1 MSEKGLKILS
11 MATGNVRYKLTN
23 DYLFRA
29 VLQKNPKALRGLVG
43 ALLNLQQK
51 DIKSVEIT
59 NPIVLGEQMDEKT
72 LILDIRILLNNKTV
86 LNIEMQIAD
95 NKDWAERSLVYLCR
109 AFDETVR
116 GGSYADIKEAIHIGI
131 LDYTLFP
138 DYPEF
143 YAKYQ
148 MMNTRSH
155 HVYSDKFK
163 LYVLDL
169 TQTESAAEEDY
180 ENTLHQWAKLFKAE
194 TWEEIKMLAEKN
206 EYIEEAAV
214 TMYDVSAEE
223 NIRLQCEA
231 RLRYEEDR
239 ATLFA
244 TGKRQ
249 GMQQGIQQ
257 GIQQGM
263 EALVKDNLEE
273 GISKERILQ
282 KLQQY
287 FGLTIEQA
295 EECYDSI
302 VNK

>member
-1 MSEKGLKILS
+1 
-11 MATGNVRYKLTN
+11 
-23 DYLFRA
+23 
-29 VLQKNPKALRGLVG
+29 
-43 ALLNLQQK
+43 
-51 DIKSVEIT
+51 
-59 NPIVLGEQMDEKT
+59 
-72 LILDIRILLNNKTV
+72 
-86 LNIEMQIAD
+86 MQIAD

-109 AFDETVR
+109 TFDETVR

-148 MMNTRSH
+148 MMNTRSY

-169 TQTESAAEEDY
+169 TQTESAAEDY
-180 ENTLHQWAKLFKAE
+180 ENTLYQWAKLFKAK

-244 TGKRQ
+244 SGRRQ
-249 GMQQGIQQ
+249 GMQQ

-273 GISKERILQ
+273 GIPKERILQ

-287 FGLTIEQA
+287 FSLTPEQA
-295 EECYDSI
+295 EECYDSVI
-302 VNK
+302 NK

>member
-169 TQTESAAEEDY
+169 TQIESAAEEDY
-180 ENTLHQWAKLFKAE
+180 ENTLYQWAKLFKAE

-287 FGLTIEQA
+287 FSLTPEQA

>member
-169 TQTESAAEEDY
+169 TQIESAAEEDY
-180 ENTLHQWAKLFKAE
+180 ENTLYQWAKLFKAE

-249 GMQQGIQQ
+249 G
-257 GIQQGM
+257 IQQGM

-273 GISKERILQ
+273 GIPKERILQ

-287 FGLTIEQA
+287 FALTMEQA

>member
-11 MATGNVRYKLTN
+11 TATGKVRYKLTN

-29 VLQKNPKALRGLVG
+29 VLQKSQKALKGLVG
-43 ALLNLQQK
+43 ALLSLQQEE
-51 DIKSVEIT
+51 IEIVEIT
-59 NPIVLGEQMDEKT
+59 NPIILGEQIDEKM
-72 LILDIRILLNNKTV
+72 LILDVKILLNNKTV
-86 LNIEMQIAD
+86 LNIEMQIKD
-95 NKDWAERSLVYLCR
+95 NQDWEERSLVYLCR
-109 AFDETVR
+109 TFDETVR
-116 GGSYADIKEAIHIGI
+116 GGNYVDMKEAIHIGI

-138 DYPEF
+138 EHPEF

-148 MMNTRSH
+148 MMNTRNH

-169 TQTESAAEEDY
+169 TQAERATQEEH
-180 ENTLHQWAKLFKAE
+180 ENILYQWAKLFKAE

-244 TGKRQ
+244 SGKRQ
-249 GMQQGIQQ
+249 GM
-257 GIQQGM
+257 QQGM

-287 FGLTIEQA
+287 FALTMEQA
-295 EECYDSI
+295 EEYYKSTTSR
-302 VNK
+302 